1 MKYWE
6 IIADILFLRSSQAS
20 SVRPPTCP
28 GQHFV
33 PSVKELRY
41 SECTDPA
48 SASLDQIS
56 GRRNGISASPEL
68 VSACWEASRGPPE
81 PVSGW
86 LERRSGRRNDSP
98 VGRNESR
105 GH

>member
-20 SVRPPTCP
+20 SVRPPMCP

-68 VSACWEASRGPPE
+68 VSACWEASRD
-81 PVSGW
+81 
-86 LERRSGRRNDSP
+86 RQNRFRGR
-98 VGRNESR
+98 
-105 GH
+105 